1 MNLTKANYLEY
12 VLYLF
17 KSYASRKSE
26 KEFPTY
32 RVVWKNND
40 DMFLGNSLSW
50 DAEYQTLVQTKF
62 DTDFEPHL
70 SPIFVS
76 GSNKDNFPTNVRS
89 AWVEKY
95 DAPYNNFVKL
105 YSTPAELLIEAV
117 NFVNS
122 LNFDDSPLQPYFK
135 DFESLTT
142 GVKLPFLLVSQDI
155 DLTPVSLVKVEE
167 N

>member
-89 AWVEKY
+89 AWVKKY